1 MVEWRMEI
9 VTSDKNQK
17 SVFIIGA
24 EGLNQ
29 AKQRALQEFR
39 MIVPQK
45 KNLYLEAKR
54 PGVYSIISDLDD
66 VGEVM
71 LEQTGQ

>member
-1 MVEWRMEI
+1 MVEWRIEL
-9 VTSDKNQK
+9 VTFDKNQK
-17 SVFIIGA
+17 AVFIIGA

-39 MIVPQK
+39 ALVPQK

-54 PGVYSIISDLDD
+54 RGVYSIVSDLDE

-71 LEQTGQ
+71 LDAMD